1 MQNVL
6 STKLYHTKSLNY
18 KTSSL
23 TYHVARYK
31 GPHTKRLSAQL
42 PHTKMLPKQKK
53 GLMQNVRKKSKTFP
67 KQQNVSRTKKVR
79 STKHPIIL
87 YITSAFG
94 GHKASLVNLE
104 KLCKYKFYLCFS
116 SFNSFCLC
124 TSYVLCNIR
133 HFKKYELYNLIF

>member
-42 PHTKMLPKQKK
+42 PHTKMIPKQKK

-67 KQQNVSRTKKVR
+67 KQNVSRTKKIH
-79 STKHPIIL
+79 STKHPIIHNNC
-87 YITSAFG
+87 IR
-94 GHKASLVNLE
+94 KAQSVLSCSINFFEFVL
-104 KLCKYKFYLCFS
+104 
-116 SFNSFCLC
+116 NSFMSQIPGEPGCRVAL
-124 TSYVLCNIR
+124 SVVHMSSL
-133 HFKKYELYNLIF
+133 L